1 MVLSDTDLLAVIIA
15 LVAMNTVLILAFRRV
30 YVLEMQVT
38 KLRHTLSSAKSIKW

>member
-1 MVLSDTDLLAVIIA
+1 MVLSDTDLLAVIIV

-38 KLRHTLSSAKSIKW
+38 KLRRELKALK